1 MTRLNKH
8 IARLTGISRREAD
21 DLINE
26 GKVTVDGEVAR
37 LGQQPSDSAS
47 IVVNGVEID
56 KSNTA
61 QYIALNKPV
70 GYVCSRKQ
78 QGESPTI
85 YSLLPPDL
93 QQLKTVGRLDR
104 DSSGIIL
111 LTNDGD
117 FAHTMTHPS
126 FSKVKIYEL
135 ELDKP
140 LQPLHQQMISD
151 HGVQLEDGTSKF
163 MIERIEAPNESVS
176 EAIFTENLQPI
187 AASEAFSEHL
197 QPKADQT
204 SGPQSDLERSG
215 SEKAAFVSNKSYKIT
230 MSEGRNRQIR
240 RTFDALGYTVTK
252 LHRIQFGNFQIGDLK
267 PQQWQKVEIN

>member
-37 LGQQPSDSAS
+37 LGQQPSDNAS

-78 QGESPTI
+78 QGDSPTI
-85 YSLLPPDL
+85 YSLLPPEL

-126 FSKVKIYEL
+126 FSKVKIYEV

-163 MIERIEAPNESVS
+163 MIEKISDLSITANADS
-176 EAIFTENLQPI
+176 
-187 AASEAFSEHL
+187 SEHL
-197 QPKADQT
+197 QPKSDQT
-204 SGPQSDLERSG
+204 SGPSSDVARSS
-215 SEKAAFVSNKSYKIT
+215 SEESAFANNKSYKIT

-252 LHRIQFGNFQIGDLK
+252 LHRIQFGNYQLGTL
-267 PQQWQKVEIN
+267 QSGLWQKVEIN